1 MGKGGI
7 LITINDSFS
16 LVNQNDF
23 VNRLTHFVSKG
34 KTVFRDSLLSIKH
47 FISLQLTK
55 VFGLVCISARQGS
68 VKKC

>member
-34 KTVFRDSLLSIKH
+34 KTVFRDSL
-47 FISLQLTK
+47 
-55 VFGLVCISARQGS
+55 
-68 VKKC
+68 